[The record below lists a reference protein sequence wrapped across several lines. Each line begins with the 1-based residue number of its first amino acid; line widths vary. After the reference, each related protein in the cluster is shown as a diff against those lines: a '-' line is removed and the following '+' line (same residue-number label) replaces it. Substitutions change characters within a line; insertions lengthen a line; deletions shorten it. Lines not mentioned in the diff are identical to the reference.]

1 MSKFEYN
8 VYSYIQYVDRRTFT
22 YIKLQCV
29 SCNGLCEC
37 FLRRKFMS
45 SIATVALVVV
55 NVYGFI

>member
-8 VYSYIQYVDRRTFT
+8 IYSDIQYVDHRTF
-22 YIKLQCV
+22 ILKVQCG

-37 FLRRKFMS
+37 FLRRKFIS
-45 SIATVALVVV
+45 SITTVALVVV